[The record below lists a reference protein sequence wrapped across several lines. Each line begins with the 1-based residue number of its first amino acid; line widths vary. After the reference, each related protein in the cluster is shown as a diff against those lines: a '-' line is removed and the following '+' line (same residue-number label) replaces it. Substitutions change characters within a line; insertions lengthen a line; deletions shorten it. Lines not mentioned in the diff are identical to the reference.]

1 MTAAAAT
8 GDAIAA
14 LSIKHPGLTDA
25 EVADDVAC
33 VLAAAAPVIMAAGRE
48 RLKQVIGERFKTVL
62 AWPANGYLVDAVPWS
77 PLLDLLGPGAGL
89 LTTPASPKETHD
101 DRRP

>member
-33 VLAAAAPVIMAAGRE
+33 VLAAAAPSLVAAERE
-48 RLKQVIGERFKTVL
+48 RIAQLAERVGAEYPDGDDGEVCC
-62 AWPANGYLVDAVPWS
+62 DAGGHKIWKS
-77 PLLDLLGPGAGL
+77 FAGL
-89 LTTPASPKETHD
+89 LRDPPGGNPVTTERPAS
-101 DRRP
+101 